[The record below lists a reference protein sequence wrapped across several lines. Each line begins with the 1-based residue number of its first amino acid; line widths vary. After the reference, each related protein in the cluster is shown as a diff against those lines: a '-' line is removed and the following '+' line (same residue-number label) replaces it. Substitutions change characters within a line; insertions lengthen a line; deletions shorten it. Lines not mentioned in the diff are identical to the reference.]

1 MITGDPRGA
10 MVPPM
15 RDARDLVTT
24 MDTGMQPNGTSRR
37 PHREIHL
44 KDLWAVVLRHW
55 KLVGLLT
62 GLVAGGAY
70 FSGRRAI
77 PRYQSQLTVQVASA
91 KQVFARSDDIDVDE
105 LALRTDPVLSE
116 ALVLTT
122 QALALRVVDA
132 LVLQVE
138 VDDPAVRR
146 GDVFQS
152 LEVDSLAPRARYELI
167 RRAPQAGWVLRDG
180 AGLVVDSGGYD
191 QPARAP
197 GFRAQVVPADGD
209 AIAFRIVRP
218 EEAAA
223 WVSAGLGYRV
233 RPSTNAVDV
242 SFTST
247 DPSLVPL
254 VLNQAAVE
262 LRRDGAERARRSAA
276 HRSTYVAEQL
286 RVAEQASQQKLSELQ
301 RYKERE
307 RITDLSAEEQAI
319 VLSIREFEQERQR
332 IRVQIA
338 TLGEVL
344 ASTDSFGIETL
355 NRLAAVEGTAY
366 NTALAFQLNS
376 LLELYDQRRS
386 LTAGA
391 LGLREN
397 NPQVE
402 AIDQRIGQGHL
413 ALRGAVVAALENL
426 QGHEGAIQRKIGEL
440 RNQLMAFPGKE
451 TRIAQLQLESSI
463 LTDTYRYLLGQFQQA
478 RMQEAT
484 ISPYVTILDGAS
496 PPVRIGTSLR
506 QKIVLGL
513 LVGLL
518 LGLGGAFFLEY
529 LDQTIKTSAD
539 IERVVGTPV
548 LGLIPH
554 APHLVSATNGQG
566 GTVVVIS
573 RLEPDDPA
581 VEAFRALRTNVTFVG
596 AEKPLQLVA
605 VTSPGPGEG
614 KSTTAAN
621 LALALSHGGSRVLLI
636 DGDLRRPQQHR
647 AFGLVQSPGLTD
659 VLISGATAR
668 EAVRPDVQ
676 ERLDVLPAGPTPP
689 NPSELLGSDAMHR
702 LLGELRRDYDY
713 IVIDTPPAL
722 PVTDATVV
730 ATIADATIM
739 VIRSGETEEAAAQR
753 AVDQLRRVRARIAG
767 AVLNGVSARHDHYY
781 PYYSYRREHR
791 GRRGRGG
798 RGLRA
803 RIAGML

>member
-1 MITGDPRGA
+1 MIDATRATHAGA
-10 MVPPM
+10 HPTEP
-15 RDARDLVTT
+15 
-24 MDTGMQPNGTSRR
+24 GRR
-37 PHREIHL
+37 SHREIHL
-44 KDLWAVVLRHW
+44 RDLWAVVVRHW
-55 KLVGLLT
+55 KLVALLT
-62 GLVAGGAY
+62 VLVATGAY

-77 PRYQSQLTVQVASA
+77 PRYQSHLTAQISSA

-122 QALALRVVDA
+122 QALALRVVAA
-132 LVLQVE
+132 LELE
-138 VDDPAVRR
+138 LEIEDPTVRR
-146 GDVFQS
+146 AEVFAGIA
-152 LEVDSLAPRARYELI
+152 VDSAVPSAAYVLT
-167 RRAPQAGWVLRDG
+167 RRATGWWLHDLG
-180 AGLVVDSGGYD
+180 GEVVDSGGYRR
-191 QPARAP
+191 PAVGP
-197 GFRAQVVPADGD
+197 GFRARVQPPVDGRETVD
-209 AIAFRIVRP
+209 FRIVRP

-223 WVSAGLGYRV
+223 WVTAGLGYRV
-233 RPSTNAVDV
+233 RQSTNAVDV
-242 SFTST
+242 SFTGT

-262 LRRDGAERARRSAA
+262 LRRDGAERARVAAARRSA
-276 HRSTYVAEQL
+276 YIAEQL
-286 RVAEQASQQKLSELQ
+286 QHAEVSSQAKLTELQ
-301 RYKERE
+301 RYKELE

-319 VLSIREFEQERQR
+319 VLSIREFEQQRQR

-338 TLGEVL
+338 TLRDVVNSAEEY
-344 ASTDSFGIETL
+344 GIGTL
-355 NRLAAVEGTAY
+355 NRLAAVEGTAG
-366 NTALAFQLNS
+366 NAALAFQLHN

-391 LGLREN
+391 LGLREQ

-402 AIDQRIGQGHL
+402 AIDQRIRQGHA
-413 ALRGAVVAALENL
+413 ALRGAVAAALENL
-426 QGHEGAIQRKIGEL
+426 EGQEAAIQDKVAEL
-440 RNQLMAFPGKE
+440 RSQLMAFPGKE

-496 PPVRIGTSLR
+496 PAARIGSSLR
-506 QKIVLGL
+506 QKILLGI

-548 LGLIPH
+548 LGLIPDERML
-554 APHLVSATNGQG
+554 ASNANGRGGPLVVLTKLAA
-566 GTVVVIS
+566 
-573 RLEPDDPA
+573 DDPA
-581 VEAFRALRTNVTFVG
+581 AEAFRALRTNVTFVG
-596 AEKPLQLVA
+596 AERPLQFIS

-621 LALALSHGGSRVLLI
+621 LALTLAQGGARVLLI

-647 AFGLVQSPGLTD
+647 AFGLSQEPGLTD
-659 VLISGATAR
+659 VLVARAATR
-668 EAVRPDVQ
+668 EAVRPAVL
-676 ERLDVLPAGPTPP
+676 EKLDVLPSGPAPP
-689 NPSELLGSDAMHR
+689 NPSELLGSEAMHR
-702 LLGELRRDYDY
+702 LLGELRRDYQY
-713 IVIDTPPAL
+713 IVIDTPPTL

-730 ATIADATIM
+730 ATNADATIM
-739 VIRSGETEEAAAQR
+739 VIKSGETEEEAAQR
-753 AVDQLRRVRARIAG
+753 AVEQLRRVRARIAG
-767 AVLNGVSARHDHYY
+767 AVLNGVSARQDHSYS
-781 PYYSYRREHR
+781 YYSYRRER
-791 GRRGRGG
+791 EGRRGG